1 MHKYLLYIL
10 IISFVSFSCK
20 RFDSNAYNID
30 AIQGDW
36 KQVLIAFS
44 SESEDSNHPNYKP
57 SPGYLTLSFENDS
70 CFETIKDQ
78 VRINKYSFFIK
89 NYTLILTDSLND
101 TQTQLHIS
109 KLTSDSL
116 ILYNNTTSWKYVRDK
131 KTQSERGL

>member
-10 IISFVSFSCK
+10 IISFVSYSCN
-20 RFDSNAYNID
+20 RFDSNAYNTD

-44 SESEDSNHPNYKP
+44 SESKDLKQPNYEP

-78 VRINKYSFFIK
+78 VRINRYTFFIK
-89 NYTLILTDSLND
+89 NYTLILTDSLNN

-116 ILYNNTTSWKYVRDK
+116 ILYNNTTSWKYVR
-131 KTQSERGL
+131 ER